1 MNPFIER
8 VARIPFP
15 NAMRDSETRISILE
29 EQVAQLQNQVSFLR
43 VCCQRLFSNDDV
55 LYRVLSN
62 VQATWDLQIS
72 WGEDFIP
79 FEKVTAP
86 PNSMAWTI
94 WAWNSPR
101 MR

>member
-1 MNPFIER
+1 MNPFIDR
-8 VARIPFP
+8 VMRFSIPT
-15 NAMRDSETRISILE
+15 AMRDPETRISILE
-29 EQVAQLQNQVSFLR
+29 QQVAQLQNQMSFLR

-55 LYRVLSN
+55 LYRVLTN
-62 VQATWDLQIS
+62 VPATWELPIS
-72 WGEDFIP
+72 WGEEFTP